1 MHNVHYIDTFVWFI
15 TVASGVAKQGFAH
28 RFFKMK
34 LFSLILLIY
43 LLCACNTHKQVQS
56 TFVRNDSVYMS
67 QQFENHLLVI
77 DSTKTEATVIEIE
90 ADTIK
95 DTIVIAGVPIVS
107 RGRIKTIQ
115 RIEKQSAV
123 TTTQDTAKKD
133 TTVAVAASQQQVTEK
148 STKVSNVNFIVFIG
162 VLFGIV
168 LTFLFLF
175 RGLRK

>member
-1 MHNVHYIDTFVWFI
+1 MYYIDTFVKSF

-56 TFVRNDSVYMS
+56 NFVRNDSVYMS

-77 DSTKTEATVIEIE
+77 DSTRTEATVIEIE

-133 TTVAVAASQQQVTEK
+133 TTVAVAISQQQVTEK
-148 STKVSNVNFIVFIG
+148 SSKVSNVFFIVIIG

-168 LTFLFLF
+168 LTSLCLF

>member
-1 MHNVHYIDTFVWFI
+1 MHNVYYIDTFVKSF

-56 TFVRNDSVYMS
+56 NFVRNDSVYMS

-77 DSTKTEATVIEIE
+77 DSTRTEATVIEIE

-133 TTVAVAASQQQVTEK
+133 TTVAVAISQQQVTEK
-148 STKVSNVNFIVFIG
+148 SSKVSNVFFIVIIG

-168 LTFLFLF
+168 LTSLCLF

>member
-1 MHNVHYIDTFVWFI
+1 MCIILIHLWSPLLSQAVLRNKVLLT
-15 TVASGVAKQGFAH
+15 A
-28 RFFKMK
+28 FFKMK

-56 TFVRNDSVYMS
+56 NFVRNDSVYMS

-133 TTVAVAASQQQVTEK
+133 TTVAVAVSQQQVTEK
-148 STKVSNVNFIVFIG
+148 SSKVSNVFFIVLIG

-168 LTFLFLF
+168 LTSLCLF

>member
-1 MHNVHYIDTFVWFI
+1 MHYIDTFVKSI
-15 TVASGVAKQGFAH
+15 TFASGVAKQGFAH

-56 TFVRNDSVYMS
+56 NFVRNDSMYMS
-67 QQFENHLLVI
+67 QQFENHLLVV

-107 RGRIKTIQ
+107 RGRIKAIQ

-133 TTVAVAASQQQVTEK
+133 TTVAVAKQQVTEK
-148 STKVSNVNFIVFIG
+148 SSKVSNVFFIVIIG

-168 LTFLFLF
+168 FIVLTSLCLF

>member
-1 MHNVHYIDTFVWFI
+1 MHYIDTFVKSF

-34 LFSLILLIY
+34 LFSLILLIF
-43 LLCACNTHKQVQS
+43 LLCACNTNKQVQS
-56 TFVRNDSVYMS
+56 NFVRNDSVYMS

-77 DSTKTEATVIEIE
+77 DSTKTEATIIEME

-107 RGRIKTIQ
+107 RGRIKIIQ

-123 TTTQDTAKKD
+123 TTKQDTAKKD
-133 TTVAVAASQQQVTEK
+133 TTVAVAVSQQQVTEK
-148 STKVSNVNFIVFIG
+148 SSKVGNVFFIVFIG
-162 VLFGIV
+162 VLFGII
-168 LTFLFLF
+168 LTSLFLF

>member
-1 MHNVHYIDTFVWFI
+1 
-15 TVASGVAKQGFAH
+15 
-28 RFFKMK
+28 
-34 LFSLILLIY
+34 
-43 LLCACNTHKQVQS
+43 
-56 TFVRNDSVYMS
+56 MS

-133 TTVAVAASQQQVTEK
+133 TTIAVAVSQQQVTEK
-148 STKVSNVNFIVFIG
+148 SSKVSNVFFIVIIG
-162 VLFGIV
+162 VLFGIIV
-168 LTFLFLF
+168 LMSLFIF

>member
-1 MHNVHYIDTFVWFI
+1 MHYIDTFVESF

-34 LFSLILLIY
+34 LFSLILPIY
-43 LLCACNTHKQVQS
+43 FLLCACNTHKQVQS
-56 TFVRNDSVYMS
+56 NFVRNDSVYMS
-67 QQFENHLLVI
+67 EQFENHLLVI
-77 DSTKTEATVIEIE
+77 DSTKTEATIIEME

-133 TTVAVAASQQQVTEK
+133 TTVAVAVSQQQVTEK
-148 STKVSNVNFIVFIG
+148 SSKVSNVFFIVIIG
-162 VLFGIV
+162 VLFGIIV
-168 LTFLFLF
+168 LTSLCLF

>member
-1 MHNVHYIDTFVWFI
+1 MYYIDTFVLSFI
-15 TVASGVAKQGFAH
+15 VASGVAKQGFAH

-56 TFVRNDSVYMS
+56 NFVRNDSVYMS
-67 QQFENHLLVI
+67 EQFENHLIVI

-133 TTVAVAASQQQVTEK
+133 TTVAVAVSQRQVTEK
-148 STKVSNVNFIVFIG
+148 SSKVSNVFFIVIIG
-162 VLFGIV
+162 VLFGIIV
-168 LTFLFLF
+168 LTSLCLF

>member
-1 MHNVHYIDTFVWFI
+1 
-15 TVASGVAKQGFAH
+15 
-28 RFFKMK
+28 
-34 LFSLILLIY
+34 
-43 LLCACNTHKQVQS
+43 
-56 TFVRNDSVYMS
+56 MS
-67 QQFENHLLVI
+67 EQFENHLIVV

-133 TTVAVAASQQQVTEK
+133 TTVAVAVSQQQVTEK
-148 STKVSNVNFIVFIG
+148 SSKVSNVFFIVIIG
-162 VLFGIV
+162 VLFGIIF
-168 LTFLFLF
+168 LTSLFIF

>member
-1 MHNVHYIDTFVWFI
+1 MHYIDTFVKSF

-56 TFVRNDSVYMS
+56 NFVRNDSVYMS

-107 RGRIKTIQ
+107 RGRIKNIQ
-115 RIEKQSAV
+115 RIEKKSAV
-123 TTTQDTAKKD
+123 TTTQNTAKKD
-133 TTVAVAASQQQVTEK
+133 TTVAIAVSQQQVTEK
-148 STKVSNVNFIVFIG
+148 SSKVSNVFFIVIIG

-168 LTFLFLF
+168 LTSLCLF

>member
-1 MHNVHYIDTFVWFI
+1 MHYIDTFVKSF

-34 LFSLILLIY
+34 LFSLILLTY
-43 LLCACNTHKQVQS
+43 LLCACNTYKQAQS
-56 TFVRNDSVYMS
+56 NFIRNDSVYMS

-77 DSTKTEATVIEIE
+77 DSTKTETTVIEIE

-133 TTVAVAASQQQVTEK
+133 TTVAVAVSQQQVTEK
-148 STKVSNVNFIVFIG
+148 SSKVSNVFFIVKIG
-162 VLFGIV
+162 VLFGII
-168 LTFLFLF
+168 LTSLCLF